1 MLPVRTERDGPITTI
16 IIDRPEARNAMS
28 PEAADALC
36 EAFRAF
42 EADDN
47 ASVAVLY
54 GDHGVFCAGWDLKH
68 VARTGGSLELD
79 KHNYPCDL
87 SEPPRGALGPTRME
101 LNKPVIA
108 AVSGPAVAGGFE
120 LALWADI
127 RVMEEQAFM
136 GVFCRRWGVPL
147 GDGGTVR
154 LPRVVGMGRALEII
168 MTGRKVPAE
177 ECLQLGL
184 CEKLVPKG
192 ESRAAAEALAR
203 EIARFPQ
210 GAVRADRKS
219 VYMQRG
225 RPERDALMRE
235 WYNCLASMREEGAN
249 GATRFAEQGK
259 GRHGDFSEDI
269 F

>member
-1 MLPVRTERDGPITTI
+1 MPLVRIEHDGPITTI

-28 PEAADALC
+28 PETADALC

-54 GDHGVFCAGWDLKH
+54 GDHEVFCAGWDLKH
-68 VARTGGSLELD
+68 AATTGAELELD
-79 KHNYPCDL
+79 KMNYPCDL
-87 SEPPRGALGPTRME
+87 SEPPRGGLGPTRME
-101 LNKPVIA
+101 LSKPVIA
-108 AVSGPAVAGGFE
+108 AISGPAVAGGFE
-120 LALWADI
+120 LALWTDI
-127 RVMEEQAFM
+127 RVMEEQAYM

-147 GDGGTVR
+147 MDGGTVR

-210 GAVRADRKS
+210 GCVRADRKS

-225 RPERDALMRE
+225 LTERDALMRE
-235 WYNCLASMREEGAN
+235 WYNAISALKSDGIEGA
-249 GATRFAEQGK
+249 ARFAEEGK
-259 GRHGDFSEDI
+259 GRHGDFSDEI